1 MLHRSARALCAL
13 VLVLSLQLSAATD
26 QDAAPGNGRLS
37 LCAIVAGVPAAAKA
51 EILGDAQRRAKAL
64 LHPVNGSS
72 FGPPRDG
79 KDKNRLAKQIEGI
92 LTQPPLN
99 RAHWGV
105 DVVDLDTGKA
115 LYSQNSD
122 QLFLPASNAK
132 LFTTAAA
139 LAIAGP
145 DYRFRTTVEAE
156 GKVDENG
163 RLLGDLAI
171 VGRGDPNISGRVLP
185 YALKTQRMPPHT
197 QILEEMADQVARNGL
212 KIVDGDLIGDD
223 TFYAFERY
231 AEGWA
236 WDDLQWIDGAPVS
249 ALTFNDNVVFVN
261 ILPGE
266 HPGDKAVITVE
277 PETSYYEVDNRVMTS
292 AAGVTKRVGI
302 HRDPGS
308 KKIVLWGSLPLGDAG
323 MKEPMSIEDPAEFV
337 AQLFRTLLERRGIT
351 IRGKM
356 RARHGEGTQFFDPIP
371 PPAKLPAPGI
381 DNPGAN
387 RPTGVP
393 ETAGAVPQP
402 GATQTVNPLSATP
415 AQRAPDAESLSANK
429 VLAEHY
435 GESPLVNKVLAEH
448 FSAPLLDDI
457 RVTNKVSENLHAE
470 LALRLAGKLRGEGGS
485 FEGGIAAVKQFLL
498 QAGLKEDEFTF
509 LDGSGLSR
517 RDLVTPA
524 ATVQLLL
531 YAARQ
536 PWGPV
541 FEESLP
547 VSGVDGSLSDRFQK
561 TPAAGLIHAKTGS
574 LSHVNALS
582 GYGQTQSGER
592 FVFSIFCN
600 NHNLPASKALAAID
614 AVMQILVND
623 GTQPKK

>member
-13 VLVLSLQLSAATD
+13 ALVLSLQFSAAGEKKP
-26 QDAAPGNGRLS
+26 APKKDS
-37 LCAIVAGVPAAAKA
+37 
-51 EILGDAQRRAKAL
+51 
-64 LHPVNGSS
+64 
-72 FGPPRDG
+72 G
-79 KDKNRLAKQIEGI
+79 KDIAAVLS
-92 LTQPPLN
+92 QPPLN
-99 RAHWGV
+99 RAHWGI
-105 DVVDLDTGKA
+105 DVIDLETGKA

-122 QLFLPASNAK
+122 QLFLPASNNK

-145 DYRFRTTVEAE
+145 DYRFRTTVETD
-156 GKVDENG
+156 GKIDDKG
-163 RLLGDLAI
+163 RLLGDLVI
-171 VGRGDPNISGRVLP
+171 VGRGDPNISGRTLP
-185 YALKTQRMPPHT
+185 YALKTQRTPPHT
-197 QILEEMADQVARNGL
+197 QVLEELADHVARSGL

-223 TFYAFERY
+223 TYYAFERY

-261 ILPGE
+261 VLPGE

-277 PETSYYEVDNRVMTS
+277 PETSYYELDNRVVTS
-292 AAGVTKRVGI
+292 AVGVAKRVGI

-351 IRGKM
+351 IRGKA
-356 RARHGEGTQFFDPIP
+356 RARHGEGAQFFDPPVLP
-371 PPAKLPAPGI
+371 PLNAPK
-381 DNPGAN
+381 PGAN
-387 RPTGVP
+387 NAPMSPPTQQVLDLSP
-393 ETAGAVPQP
+393 ASP
-402 GATQTVNPLSATP
+402 NP
-415 AQRAPDAESLSANK
+415 
-429 VLAEHY
+429 VLAEHV
-435 GESPLVNKVLAEH
+435 ST
-448 FSAPLLDDI
+448 PLLDDI
-457 RVTNKVSENLHAE
+457 RVINKTSQNLHAE
-470 LALRLAGKLRGEGGS
+470 LALRLAGKLRGNNGS
-485 FEGGIAAVKQFLL
+485 FEGGVAAVKQFLL
-498 QAGLKEDEFTF
+498 QAGLKDDEFTF

-524 ATVQLLL
+524 ATVQLLI

-536 PWGPV
+536 PWGV
-541 FEESLP
+541 AFEESLP
-547 VSGVDGSLSDRFQK
+547 VSGVDGSLTDRFQN

-582 GYGQTQSGER
+582 GYGQTQQGKR

-600 NHNLPASKALAAID
+600 NHNLPGGKALAAID
-614 AVMQILVND
+614 AVMQLLVSD
-623 GTQPKK
+623 GGSPKK

>member
-1 MLHRSARALCAL
+1 MPSRPFRAFVLTLMLSLAAFLETGAAGEKKPAPKKDL
-13 VLVLSLQLSAATD
+13 GKDIAAVLS
-26 QDAAPGNGRLS
+26 
-37 LCAIVAGVPAAAKA
+37 
-51 EILGDAQRRAKAL
+51 
-64 LHPVNGSS
+64 
-72 FGPPRDG
+72 
-79 KDKNRLAKQIEGI
+79 
-92 LTQPPLN
+92 QPPLS

-105 DVVDLDTGKA
+105 DVVDLETGKA

-145 DYRFRTTVEAE
+145 NYRFRTTVEAD
-156 GKVDENG
+156 GKIDDNG
-163 RLLGDLAI
+163 RLLGDLVI

-185 YALKTQRMPPHT
+185 YALKTQRLPPHT

-261 ILPGE
+261 VLPGE
-266 HPGDKAVITVE
+266 HPGDKAVVTVE
-277 PETSYYEVDNRVMTS
+277 PETNYYELDNRVATS
-292 AAGVTKRVGI
+292 SAGVTKRVGI

-308 KKIVLWGSLPLGDAG
+308 KTIVLWGSLPLGDSG

-351 IRGKM
+351 IRGKT
-356 RARHGEGTQFFDPIP
+356 RARHGEGEQFFDQQIAHPATAVVAP
-371 PPAKLPAPGI
+371 PVITLSTPA
-381 DNPGAN
+381 
-387 RPTGVP
+387 
-393 ETAGAVPQP
+393 
-402 GATQTVNPLSATP
+402 ATQSPQEP
-415 AQRAPDAESLSANK
+415 PDLNQSSSNK
-429 VLAEHY
+429 I
-435 GESPLVNKVLAEH
+435 LAEH
-448 FSAPLLDDI
+448 FSGPLLDDI

-470 LALRLAGKLRGEGGS
+470 LALRLAGKLRGDGGS
-485 FEGGIAAVKQFLL
+485 FEGGVAAVKQFLL

-524 ATVQLLL
+524 ATVQLLI

-536 PWGPV
+536 PWGPA

-561 TPAAGLIHAKTGS
+561 TPAVGLIHAKTGS

-582 GYGQTQSGER
+582 GYGQTQAGTR

-600 NHNLPASKALAAID
+600 NHNLPASKVLAAMD
-614 AVMQILVND
+614 AVVRVAGGNGAREEVKLAYLAAVLAVSCLAAAQTSPTRGRVVWQVET
-623 GTQPKK
+623 GG

>member
-1 MLHRSARALCAL
+1 MRNRLFSASLALIFL
-13 VLVLSLQLSAATD
+13 LNVPPSLATEA
-26 QDAAPGNGRLS
+26 DAAKT
-37 LCAIVAGVPAAAKA
+37 AAADKKNSPKKELTK
-51 EILGDAQRRAKAL
+51 EITA
-64 LHPVNGSS
+64 
-72 FGPPRDG
+72 
-79 KDKNRLAKQIEGI
+79 I
-92 LTQPPLN
+92 LEQPPLN
-99 RAHWGV
+99 HAHWGV
-105 DVVDLDTGKA
+105 DVVDLETGKA

-145 DYRFRTTVEAE
+145 DYHFRTTIETE
-156 GKVDENG
+156 GKIDANG
-163 RLLGDLAI
+163 RLLGDLVI
-171 VGRGDPNISGRVLP
+171 FGRGDPNISGRVLP
-185 YALKTQRMPPHT
+185 FALKTQRLPPHT

-261 ILPGE
+261 VLPGE
-266 HPGDKAVITVE
+266 HPGDKAVVTVE
-277 PETSYYEVDNRVMTS
+277 PETTYYELDNRVVTS
-292 AAGVTKRVGI
+292 SVGVPKRVGI

-308 KKIVLWGSLPLGDAG
+308 KKIVLWGSLPLSDSG

-337 AQLFRTLLERRGIT
+337 AQLFRTMLERRGIT
-351 IRGKM
+351 IRGKT
-356 RARHGEGTQFFDPIP
+356 RARHGEDAQFFDQQIP
-371 PPAKLPAPGI
+371 HPPTAAVVPPVVNSAVTNSAVTPPQEPDLNPAS
-381 DNPGAN
+381 
-387 RPTGVP
+387 T
-393 ETAGAVPQP
+393 
-402 GATQTVNPLSATP
+402 
-415 AQRAPDAESLSANK
+415 NK
-429 VLAEHY
+429 I
-435 GESPLVNKVLAEH
+435 LAEH
-448 FSAPLLDDI
+448 FSGPLLEDI

-470 LALRLAGKLRGEGGS
+470 LALRLAGKLRGYGGS
-485 FEGGIAAVKQFLL
+485 FEGGVAAVKQFLL

-524 ATVQLLL
+524 ATVQLLI
-531 YAARQ
+531 YASRQ
-536 PWGPV
+536 PWGPE

-547 VSGVDGSLSDRFQK
+547 VSGVDGSLSERFQK
-561 TPAAGLIHAKTGS
+561 TPAVGQIHAKTGS

-582 GYGQTQSGER
+582 GYGQTQDGKQ

-600 NHNLPASKALAAID
+600 NHNLPASKVLGAMD
-614 AVMQILVND
+614 AVVKLLVSAD
-623 GTQPKK
+623 DSPKN

>member
-1 MLHRSARALCAL
+1 MLHRSAKALCAL
-13 VLVLSLQLSAATD
+13 VLVLSLQLSATGEKKP
-26 QDAAPGNGRLS
+26 APKKDLS
-37 LCAIVAGVPAAAKA
+37 KDIVAV
-51 EILGDAQRRAKAL
+51 L
-64 LHPVNGSS
+64 S
-72 FGPPRDG
+72 
-79 KDKNRLAKQIEGI
+79 
-92 LTQPPLN
+92 QPPLS

-115 LYSQNSD
+115 IYSQNSD

-185 YALKTQRMPPHT
+185 YALKTQRTPPHT

-212 KIVDGDLIGDD
+212 KIVDGDVIGDD
-223 TFYAFERY
+223 TFYAFEPY

-266 HPGDKAVITVE
+266 HPGDKAVITIE
-277 PETSYYEVDNRVMTS
+277 PETSYYEVDNRVVTS
-292 AAGVTKRVGI
+292 VAGMTKRVGI

-351 IRGKM
+351 IRGKT
-356 RARHGEGTQFFDPIP
+356 RARHSEGAQFFDQQIP
-371 PPAKLPAPGI
+371 HPANALGTGPAASPAVNSPTTAAVQPQQPPDLNA
-381 DNPGAN
+381 
-387 RPTGVP
+387 
-393 ETAGAVPQP
+393 TA
-402 GATQTVNPLSATP
+402 
-415 AQRAPDAESLSANK
+415 
-429 VLAEHY
+429 
-435 GESPLVNKVLAEH
+435 NKVLAEH
-448 FSAPLLDDI
+448 FSPPLLDDI

-470 LALRLAGKLRGEGGS
+470 LALRLAGKLRGDGGS
-485 FEGGIAAVKQFLL
+485 FEGGVAAVKQFLL

-524 ATVQLLL
+524 ATVQLLI

-600 NHNLPASKALAAID
+600 NHNLPASKVLAAID
-614 AVMQILVND
+614 AVMQILVSD
-623 GTQPKK
+623 GDPPKK

>member
-1 MLHRSARALCAL
+1 MRKRLFIASL
-13 VLVLSLQLSAATD
+13 VLILLLNVPTSPATAADPQKT
-26 QDAAPGNGRLS
+26 
-37 LCAIVAGVPAAAKA
+37 AAADKKA
-51 EILGDAQRRAKAL
+51 TPKKDLTKEIAA
-64 LHPVNGSS
+64 
-72 FGPPRDG
+72 
-79 KDKNRLAKQIEGI
+79 I
-92 LTQPPLN
+92 LSQPPLN
-99 RAHWGV
+99 RAHWGI

-122 QLFLPASNAK
+122 QFFLPASNAK

-171 VGRGDPNISGRVLP
+171 IGRGDPNISGRVLP
-185 YALKTQRMPPHT
+185 YALKTQRTPPHT

-212 KIVDGDLIGDD
+212 KSVDGDLIGDD

-261 ILPGE
+261 VLPAE
-266 HPGDKAVITVE
+266 HPGDKAVVTVE
-277 PETSYYEVDNRVMTS
+277 PETSYYELDNRVVTS
-292 AAGVTKRVGI
+292 SVGVPKRVGI

-337 AQLFRTLLERRGIT
+337 AQLFRTMLERRGIT
-351 IRGKM
+351 IRGKA
-356 RARHGEGTQFFDPIP
+356 RARHGEGAEFFDQQIP
-371 PPAKLPAPGI
+371 RMPNASA
-381 DNPGAN
+381 
-387 RPTGVP
+387 TG
-393 ETAGAVPQP
+393 TASAV
-402 GATQTVNPLSATP
+402 VNPATAASTQAQEPPDLS
-415 AQRAPDAESLSANK
+415 
-429 VLAEHY
+429 LA
-435 GESPLVNKVLAEH
+435 SSNKVLAEH

-470 LALRLAGKLRGEGGS
+470 LALRLAGKLRGDGGS
-485 FEGGIAAVKQFLL
+485 FEGGVAAVKQFLL
-498 QAGLKEDEFTF
+498 QAGLKDDEFTF

-524 ATVQLLL
+524 ATVQLLI

-536 PWGPV
+536 PWGPA

-561 TPAAGLIHAKTGS
+561 TPVAGLIHAKTGS

-582 GYGQTQSGER
+582 GYGQTQAGKR

-600 NHNLPASKALAAID
+600 DHNLPGNKAVAAID
-614 AVMQILVND
+614 AVMRLLVSAD
-623 GTQPKK
+623 GPPKK

>member
-13 VLVLSLQLSAATD
+13 ALVLSLQFSAAGEKKP
-26 QDAAPGNGRLS
+26 APKKDS
-37 LCAIVAGVPAAAKA
+37 
-51 EILGDAQRRAKAL
+51 
-64 LHPVNGSS
+64 
-72 FGPPRDG
+72 G
-79 KDKNRLAKQIEGI
+79 KDIAAVLS
-92 LTQPPLN
+92 QPPLN
-99 RAHWGV
+99 RAHWGI
-105 DVVDLDTGKA
+105 DVIDLETGKA

-122 QLFLPASNAK
+122 QLFLPASNNK

-145 DYRFRTTVEAE
+145 DYRFRTTVETD
-156 GKVDENG
+156 GKIDDKG
-163 RLLGDLAI
+163 RLLGDLVI
-171 VGRGDPNISGRVLP
+171 VGRGDPNISGRTLP
-185 YALKTQRMPPHT
+185 YALKTQRTPPHT
-197 QILEEMADQVARNGL
+197 QVLEELADHVARSGL

-223 TFYAFERY
+223 TYYAFERY

-261 ILPGE
+261 VLPGE

-277 PETSYYEVDNRVMTS
+277 PETSYYELDNRVVTS
-292 AAGVTKRVGI
+292 AVGVAKRVGI

-351 IRGKM
+351 IRGKA
-356 RARHGEGTQFFDPIP
+356 RARHGEGAQFFDPPVLP
-371 PPAKLPAPGI
+371 PLNAPK
-381 DNPGAN
+381 PGAN
-387 RPTGVP
+387 NAPMSP
-393 ETAGAVPQP
+393 
-402 GATQTVNPLSATP
+402 P
-415 AQRAPDAESLSANK
+415 AQQVLDLSPASPNP
-429 VLAEHY
+429 VLAEHV
-435 GESPLVNKVLAEH
+435 ST
-448 FSAPLLDDI
+448 PLLDDI
-457 RVTNKVSENLHAE
+457 RVINKTSQNLHAE
-470 LALRLAGKLRGEGGS
+470 LALRLAGKLRGNNGS
-485 FEGGIAAVKQFLL
+485 FEGGVAAVKQFLL
-498 QAGLKEDEFTF
+498 QAGLKDDEFTF

-524 ATVQLLL
+524 ATVQLLI

-536 PWGPV
+536 PWGV
-541 FEESLP
+541 AFEESLP
-547 VSGVDGSLSDRFQK
+547 VSGVDGSLTDRFQN

-582 GYGQTQSGER
+582 GYGQTQQGKR

-600 NHNLPASKALAAID
+600 NHNLPGGKALAAID
-614 AVMQILVND
+614 AVMQLLVSD
-623 GTQPKK
+623 GGSPKK

>member
-1 MLHRSARALCAL
+1 MRNRLFSASLALIFLLNVPPSLATEADAAKTAAADKKTDPQKDL
-13 VLVLSLQLSAATD
+13 TREINAVLS
-26 QDAAPGNGRLS
+26 
-37 LCAIVAGVPAAAKA
+37 
-51 EILGDAQRRAKAL
+51 
-64 LHPVNGSS
+64 
-72 FGPPRDG
+72 
-79 KDKNRLAKQIEGI
+79 
-92 LTQPPLN
+92 QPPLN

-156 GKVDENG
+156 GKIDTNG
-163 RLLGDLAI
+163 RLLGDLVI
-171 VGRGDPNISGRVLP
+171 FGRGDPNISGRVLP
-185 YALKTQRMPPHT
+185 YALKTQRTPPHT
-197 QILEEMADQVARNGL
+197 QMLEEMADQVARTGL
-212 KIVDGDLIGDD
+212 KNVDGDLIGDD

-261 ILPGE
+261 VLPGE
-266 HPGDKAVITVE
+266 HPGDKAVVTIE
-277 PETSYYEVDNRVMTS
+277 PETNYYELDNRVVTS
-292 AAGVTKRVGI
+292 SAGVTRRLGI

-337 AQLFRTLLERRGIT
+337 AQLFRTMLERRGIT
-351 IRGKM
+351 IRGKT
-356 RARHGEGTQFFDPIP
+356 RARHGEGAEFFDQQIAHPNVPTTEAP
-371 PPAKLPAPGI
+371 P
-381 DNPGAN
+381 
-387 RPTGVP
+387 
-393 ETAGAVPQP
+393 
-402 GATQTVNPLSATP
+402 S
-415 AQRAPDAESLSANK
+415 SANCPMCSAMK
-429 VLAEHY
+429 LQEPSGLNVP
-435 GESPLVNKVLAEH
+435 SNKVLAEH
-448 FSAPLLDDI
+448 FSGPLLDDI

-470 LALRLAGKLRGEGGS
+470 LALRLAGKLRGYGGS
-485 FEGGIAAVKQFLL
+485 FEGGVAAVKQFLL

-524 ATVQLLL
+524 ATVQLLI

-536 PWGPV
+536 PWGPA

-547 VSGVDGSLSDRFQK
+547 VSGMDGSLSDRFQK
-561 TPAAGLIHAKTGS
+561 TPAVGLIHAKTGS

-582 GYGQTQSGER
+582 GYGQTQTGKR

-600 NHNLPASKALAAID
+600 DHNQPASKALGAID
-614 AVMQILVND
+614 AVVRLLVSAD
-623 GTQPKK
+623 DSSKK